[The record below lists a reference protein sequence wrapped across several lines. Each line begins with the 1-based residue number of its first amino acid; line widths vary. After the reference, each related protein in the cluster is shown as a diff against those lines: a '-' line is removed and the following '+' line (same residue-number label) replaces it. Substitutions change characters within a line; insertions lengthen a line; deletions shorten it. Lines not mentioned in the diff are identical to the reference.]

1 MFSGWMS
8 TSMLVVSIVAI
19 ASGTG
24 RSSLVIPPLPRCL
37 KPSSWS
43 LTSWAGEHPKVFT
56 MSSSRSSSSSSSWV
70 SCHLHNHNHDY
81 HWNHHYNY
89 YRIIYHHH
97 HHQFLL
103 CLLQQT
109 FYIKNCHLPLPPPQQ
124 DRSWSWGRPWMS
136 GKPLAQM
143 MTVQRCGQRTGP

>member
-1 MFSGWMS
+1 MN
-8 TSMLVVSIVAI
+8 VNIN
-19 ASGTG
+19 ASVFPLLLCGTG
-24 RSSLVIPPLPRCL
+24 RSSYVIPPQPRYV

-43 LTSWAGEHPKVFT
+43 PTSWVGEHPKVFT
-56 MSSSRSSSSSSSWV
+56 MSSSRSSWSSSSRV

-109 FYIKNCHLPLPPPQQ
+109 CIQKLPSTSPKYRNGLGVGADLGCLGNPT
-124 DRSWSWGRPWMS
+124 
-136 GKPLAQM
+136 QM
-143 MTVQRCGQRTGP
+143 MTVLGPWAKNWTLTSL